1 MRRID
6 TFPIENQRFLI
17 RVDFNVP
24 MDAGFRITDD
34 TRIRAALPTIQKIT
48 SKGGKVVLMSH
59 RGRPKAHEDHLSMKH
74 IVSHLEKLLSHS
86 VIFIDKCIGLEVET
100 LSLSLKAGQVMLI
113 ENLRFYKEEKEGDLN
128 FAKELS
134 KLGDVYVNDAFGTAH
149 RNHSSTSVIA
159 SFFGDKKCL
168 GYVMSNEMD
177 HISKLINNAK
187 KPFTAIVGGAK
198 VSSKIDIIY
207 RLLDLVDNLI
217 IGGGMAYTF
226 IKAKGGQTGLSLVED
241 DALELAQTILYD
253 AQQRRVNIH
262 LPVDSV
268 NADKFDNEATIEHT
282 PIDLISNDY
291 MGLDIGPKSI
301 DLFSEVI
308 SRSST
313 LLWNGPMGVFEMD
326 NFSKGTKAIAL
337 SLAQAT
343 SQGAYTLVGGGDSVA
358 AINAF
363 NLAHH
368 VSYVSTGGG
377 AMLEYLEGKILP
389 GIAAIIEDQ

>member
-1 MRRID
+1 
-6 TFPIENQRFLI
+6 
-17 RVDFNVP
+17 
-24 MDAGFRITDD
+24 
-34 TRIRAALPTIQKIT
+34 
-48 SKGGKVVLMSH
+48 
-59 RGRPKAHEDHLSMKH
+59 
-74 IVSHLEKLLSHS
+74 
-86 VIFIDKCIGLEVET
+86 
-100 LSLSLKAGQVMLI
+100 
-113 ENLRFYKEEKEGDLN
+113 
-128 FAKELS
+128 
-134 KLGDVYVNDAFGTAH
+134 
-149 RNHSSTSVIA
+149 
-159 SFFGDKKCL
+159 
-168 GYVMSNEMD
+168 MSNEMD

-241 DALELAQTILYD
+241 EALELAQTILHD
-253 AQQRRVNIH
+253 AQQRGVNIH

-268 NADKFDNEATIEHT
+268 NADKFDNKAIIEYT
-282 PIDLISNDY
+282 PIDHISNDF
-291 MGLDIGPKSI
+291 MGLDIGSNSI

-377 AMLEYLEGKILP
+377 AMLEYLEGKTLP
-389 GIAAIIEDQ
+389 GIAAIIED